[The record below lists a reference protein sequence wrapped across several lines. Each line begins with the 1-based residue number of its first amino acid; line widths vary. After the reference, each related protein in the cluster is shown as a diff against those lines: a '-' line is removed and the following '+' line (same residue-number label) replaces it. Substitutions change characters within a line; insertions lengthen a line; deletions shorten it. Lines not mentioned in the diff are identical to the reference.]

1 MQEERE
7 ERFWLLV
14 SLQLSGEATPEELT
28 ELQDI
33 LHQHPEWALRK
44 EILQN
49 TWRRHPPARVDK
61 KEAFNRHLQRLSS
74 HLATPALRY
83 EEAAP
88 TDSPFSHQ
96 TPASLTEQTSA
107 EQAYATAEHPP
118 AIPAAHPDEIP
129 QRHPVPIRRL
139 LRWSAAAA
147 ILVLAFFLY
156 KNLRPARPLADNTV
170 STRPGSK
177 SKIQLPD
184 GTQVWLNADS
194 RLTYQGTFTGSVREV
209 QLTGEAYFDVAKDK
223 DHPFI
228 IHTPSVDIRVLG
240 TAFNVRSYS
249 NEKNTETAL
258 FQGSVEVTLR
268 NSPDKKIV
276 LRPNE
281 KLIVRNG
288 STVVPGTDAGPAA
301 GQGSVADS
309 TDEPLMTL
317 GKVHFQREGADSS
330 AKETLW
336 TKNQLAFDETS
347 LDVVATQLE
356 RWYAV
361 RVQITDERLKEG
373 RYSAVFEDESLE
385 QVMEALKLTGNF
397 HYTIRKKEVIIT
409 P

>member
-1 MQEERE
+1 MQEQRE

-14 SLQLSGEATPEELT
+14 SLQLSGEATPEELI

-33 LHQHPEWALRK
+33 LRQYPEWTFRR

-49 TWRRHPPARVDK
+49 SWRQHPPARIDK
-61 KEAFNRHLQRLSS
+61 KEALNRHLQRLSS
-74 HLATPALRY
+74 HLATPVLQY

-88 TDSPFSHQ
+88 AEE
-96 TPASLTEQTSA
+96 AS
-107 EQAYATAEHPP
+107 
-118 AIPAAHPDEIP
+118 PDEIP
-129 QRHPVPIRRL
+129 QRHPALVRRL

-147 ILVLAFFLY
+147 ILLLAFFLY
-156 KNLRPARPLADNTV
+156 KYTMSPTRPLADNTV

-194 RLTYQGTFTGSVREV
+194 RLTYQGTFTGPVREV

-281 KLIVRNG
+281 KLIVRNDRALTTNGGSSTG
-288 STVVPGTDAGPAA
+288 STSGSSAGSYSGPGAGQGT

-336 TKNQLAFDETS
+336 TKNQLAFDETP
-347 LDVVATQLE
+347 LDVVAAQLE

-361 RVQITDERLKEG
+361 RVRITDLRLKEG

-397 HYTIRKKEVIIT
+397 HYTIRKKEVVIT